1 MATYRTFGITA
12 DTQQTVN
19 TIGEMSD
26 LLPRSP
32 ELPSMH
38 CLDMEG
44 QSVQIAYGDL
54 GASHHTVKH
63 VTAYG
68 VDKHTYAT
76 IEDARAAF
84 LKLAQSALG

>member
-44 QSVQIAYGDL
+44 QSIQIAYGDPN
-54 GASHHTVKH
+54 TVKH